1 MRIIETTVYQF
12 DELPTERAKERARD
26 WYRQFTAGNFADFSA
41 DSVLEDASR
50 IAALFGLNINTRP
63 VRLMNGSTRYDPNV
77 FWAVASR
84 DSGAS
89 FAGDYSY
96 RKGSVQAVK
105 AECPQDIELHRI
117 VQTLADVQRRNFYE
131 LQARISHGRSDWR
144 LDIEVERSDDRYT
157 NLADGTE
164 AEVKDALTDF
174 ASWISARLESDFE
187 YQTSDKQV
195 EESIRIN
202 DYEFTAE
209 GKLA

>member
-1 MRIIETTVYQF
+1 MRVKETSVYSF
-12 DELPTERAKERARD
+12 DELSDRAKESARE
-26 WYRQFTAGNFADFSA
+26 WYRQSTAEDFASFSA
-41 DSVLEDASR
+41 DSILDDASR
-50 IAALFGLNINTRP
+50 IAALFGLNISTRP
-63 VRLMNGSTRYDPNV
+63 VKLMNGSTRYDPNV
-77 FWAVASR
+77 FWAVSSR

-96 RKGSVQAVK
+96 QKGSVQAVK

-117 VQTLADVQRRNFYE
+117 VQTLANAQRQNFYK

-157 NLADGTE
+157 NLANGTE
-164 AEVKDALTDF
+164 AGVKDALTDF
-174 ASWISARLESDFE
+174 ANWIRAQLEAEFE
-187 YQTSDKQV
+187 YLTSDTQV

-209 GKLA
+209 GKRA